1 MNKNIKRVCVNDRIR
16 VWKINM
22 LLVNKKSDVKLKFH
36 VQNFVFNIKT
46 DSDLLVKFK
55 PAEMVSRVAL
65 MFLRIVVTGLFC
77 FEVSLYSLEFSV
89 VYRVSF

>member
-16 VWKINM
+16 VWKVNM

-55 PAEMVSRVAL
+55 PAV
-65 MFLRIVVTGLFC
+65 
-77 FEVSLYSLEFSV
+77 
-89 VYRVSF
+89 